1 MTVHLLFQQIVLLP
15 NVALSQ
21 NIITLICPI
30 KSAYTSF
37 RLPGIVLT
45 IAIDCLQRRDIDHII
60 ASPLFM
66 YI

>member
-15 NVALSQ
+15 NVALSH
-21 NIITLICPI
+21 IITLICPI
-30 KSAYTSF
+30 KSVYTSF

-60 ASPLFM
+60 ASPLFT